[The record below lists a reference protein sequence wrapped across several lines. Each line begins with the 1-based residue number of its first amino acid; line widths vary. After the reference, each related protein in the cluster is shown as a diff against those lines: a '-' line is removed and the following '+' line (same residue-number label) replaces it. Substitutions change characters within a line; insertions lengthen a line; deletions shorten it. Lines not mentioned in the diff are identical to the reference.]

1 MIEGDFVL
9 KGVEQFG
16 RWSQKKDF
24 RYDNYLVLLIQEQ
37 LVLVVLVEKKEG
49 VIGGSLKRIEV
60 VFNELGELL

>member
-1 MIEGDFVL
+1 
-9 KGVEQFG
+9 
-16 RWSQKKDF
+16 
-24 RYDNYLVLLIQEQ
+24 VLLIQEQ